1 MYKCFITLLWQMFYN
16 IIRVKC
22 FQWNNRKMSKQ
33 TSSDSKRSCHGG
45 CSIKEGVFKNFANF
59 TGSHVCQSLFFN
71 TVVVKLS
78 NCIMVVN
85 LFFFFFFFFYFYFF
99 LNFKNK
105 NKICKSPNTFK
116 NGVPGNENNAN

>member
-1 MYKCFITLLWQMFYN
+1 MYKGFIILLGQMFYN
-16 IIRVKC
+16 MIRIKC
-22 FQWNNRKMSKQ
+22 FQWNNRKISKQ

-78 NCIMVVN
+78 NCILVVN
-85 LFFFFFFFFYFYFF
+85 LFFLFFFFFDLYLCIHFTQ
-99 LNFKNK
+99 K
-105 NKICKSPNTFK
+105 NKICKSPDTLK
-116 NGVPGNENNAN
+116 NGVPGNKNNAN